1 MVIIKPISLV
11 EITGGKSN
19 DNRKGKRKT
28 WVKRKRI
35 YAEGIKALMETTEQR
50 LNTWSLPNYL
60 KADLAKDLE
69 ALEVLLTVAE

>member
-1 MVIIKPISLV
+1 MTIAKARERLGLK
-11 EITGGKSN
+11 EN
-19 DNRKGKRKT
+19 DI
-28 WVKRKRI
+28 I